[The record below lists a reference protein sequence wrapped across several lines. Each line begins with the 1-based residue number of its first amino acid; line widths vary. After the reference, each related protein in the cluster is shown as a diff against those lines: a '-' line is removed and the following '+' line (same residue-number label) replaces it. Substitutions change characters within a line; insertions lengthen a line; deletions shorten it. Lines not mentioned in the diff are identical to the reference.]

1 MNFRFLVPG
10 KAREAFLLSGY
21 QEYLKR
27 LSKYAK
33 CEIISLPEEPLGK
46 KASAKEISAA
56 LKKEADR
63 RRKQIKESDYVFLID
78 IHGKE
83 YSSREFASLLS
94 QATSRNG
101 NIDFVFGS
109 SRGLDDSLRKRAD
122 SSLSLSNLTFTHYRA
137 LLLVLEQVYRARKIN
152 SGESYDK

>member
-1 MNFRFLVPG
+1 MNFRFLIPG
-10 KAREAFLLSGY
+10 KAREEFLVSGY

-46 KASAKEISAA
+46 KAGVKEVSSA

-63 RRKQIKESDYVFLID
+63 RRKQIKDSDYVFLID

-83 YSSREFASLLS
+83 YSSKQLASLLGE
-94 QATSRNG
+94 ATSRNG

-109 SRGLDDSLRKRAD
+109 SRGLDDSLRRRANA
-122 SSLSLSNLTFTHYRA
+122 SLSLSNLTFTHYRA
-137 LLLVLEQVYRARKIN
+137 LLLVLEQVYRGRKIN
-152 SGESYDK
+152 CGESYDK